1 MKACCALALVLAFA
15 GASDAAADKEA
26 LSRLAKTQS
35 LKCEFGA
42 GTSAEWKNGVLTLG
56 TGRFGPPGPQSTI
69 HYDGIDLTTRKA
81 RVVGTSGASDAV
93 VLPSGVGIT
102 LVEQVP
108 RGGVAVTTVYG
119 SYDAKKSFPAVMT
132 KHVDVLGPFP
142 QQYYGSCVVWQ

>member
-1 MKACCALALVLAFA
+1 VKA
-15 GASDAAADKEA
+15 
-26 LSRLAKTQS
+26 QS

-42 GTSAEWKNGVLTLG
+42 GSNAEWKNGVLTLG
-56 TGRFGPPGPQSTI
+56 TGRFGPPGAQSTI
-69 HYDGIDLTTRKA
+69 HYDSIDLTTRKA
-81 RVVGTSGASDAV
+81 RVIGTNGSSDLV

-108 RGGVAVTTVYG
+108 LGGVAVTTVYG
-119 SYDAKKSFPAVMT
+119 AYDSKRSFPAVMT